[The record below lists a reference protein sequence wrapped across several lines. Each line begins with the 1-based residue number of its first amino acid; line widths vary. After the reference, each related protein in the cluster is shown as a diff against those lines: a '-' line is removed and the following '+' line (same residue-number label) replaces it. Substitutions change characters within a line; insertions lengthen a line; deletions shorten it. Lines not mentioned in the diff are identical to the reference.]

1 MSSASSANIPSPTPL
16 SFSIDPATFRTPP
29 ACPHPETPVL
39 YCQELLHI
47 PNQVVA
53 VSEQLSTFSLSSRTI
68 CAALKGHNPDRE
80 QLLLITQRLDRVVQK
95 NKANT
100 WANHKQLEILWQW
113 AEALAKHKVHMA
125 VLEATYLH
133 WKEDG
138 NKRLT
143 DNNLTN
149 ILDDFTENE
158 GKVSDFFIS
167 VTDGSHTIHVLMPYI
182 LLNRQ
187 YCLGMW
193 GKGEP
198 IYRQELFT
206 PQCFTIDKKGEY
218 P

>member
-1 MSSASSANIPSPTPL
+1 M
-16 SFSIDPATFRTPP
+16 
-29 ACPHPETPVL
+29 
-39 YCQELLHI
+39 
-47 PNQVVA
+47 
-53 VSEQLSTFSLSSRTI
+53 
-68 CAALKGHNPDRE
+68 
-80 QLLLITQRLDRVVQK
+80 
-95 NKANT
+95 
-100 WANHKQLEILWQW
+100 
-113 AEALAKHKVHMA
+113 AKHKVHMA

-187 YCLGMW
+187 YCLGM
-193 GKGEP
+193 
-198 IYRQELFT
+198 
-206 PQCFTIDKKGEY
+206 
-218 P
+218 